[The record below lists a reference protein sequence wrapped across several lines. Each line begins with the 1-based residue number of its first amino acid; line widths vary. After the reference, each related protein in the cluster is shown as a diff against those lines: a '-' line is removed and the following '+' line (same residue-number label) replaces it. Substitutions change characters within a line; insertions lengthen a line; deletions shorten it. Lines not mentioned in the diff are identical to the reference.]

1 MDLKHTSTQAGRRSR
16 GQILGLDGYLAM
28 SVIAVFIVS
37 LIGWCFGPY
46 ILQVPHNI
54 KLAAATT
61 IGGPLCLYVY
71 LKVFIS
77 GKLPGN
83 QRDMV
88 YSMLMNGI
96 FLDHVA
102 TPKKSRKDSVFLGKK

>member
-61 IGGPLCLYVY
+61 IGGPLCLYFY

-83 QRDMV
+83 QRDII

-96 FLDHVA
+96 FWIMWPLL
-102 TPKKSRKDSVFLGKK
+102 KSRAKIAYFWVKK